1 VSLNLYTL
9 VMLFI
14 MNLSLDDS
22 YKAVSFKA
30 TSHKTMPTGKEHTI
44 SGRSDKHIINKA
56 KD

>member
-1 VSLNLYTL
+1 
-9 VMLFI
+9 MLFI

-22 YKAVSFKA
+22 YKAVSFN
-30 TSHKTMPTGKEHTI
+30 KTMPTGKEHTI